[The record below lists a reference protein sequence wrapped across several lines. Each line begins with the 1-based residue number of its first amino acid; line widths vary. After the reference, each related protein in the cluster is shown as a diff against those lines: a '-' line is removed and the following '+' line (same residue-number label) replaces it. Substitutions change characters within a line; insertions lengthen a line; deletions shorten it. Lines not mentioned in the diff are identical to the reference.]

1 MAPVSALIDS
11 NFHGGAITVVSAD
24 DVRAIEL
31 RLRPDNAS
39 EFAQW
44 FYFRVHAPRGVEQV
58 LHIRGVETAAFPK
71 GWPDYRACVSADGE
85 DWRRTNT
92 SFDGSTLTIR
102 HTPTTDVTAYAYFAP
117 YSAEDTQRLI
127 GRAARDPRVSV
138 DILGLSL
145 ENAPIHR
152 LVVKD
157 PTNKGGRPPLWLVAR
172 QHPGETMSGFFL
184 EGFLARLLDP
194 TDSAARALLASVD
207 VHIVPDINPD
217 GSRRGNLRTNF
228 AGANLNREW
237 DRATPEY
244 APEVLAVRTA
254 LEATGASQLLDLH
267 GDEALP
273 YVHFIPA
280 DMPAPLLERR
290 AKFEGALLVASS
302 DFQTEHSS
310 TLGGPNNPRLLS
322 HWATRNL
329 DCLALTLEQPFKDNA
344 LRPDPIYGWSP
355 ARARRLGVDML
366 TACCVDLVK

>member
-1 MAPVSALIDS
+1 MAPVSAFIDS
-11 NFHGGAITVVSAD
+11 NFHGGAISIVSVD
-24 DVRAIEL
+24 DVRGLEL

-44 FYFRVHAPRGVEQV
+44 FYFRVYAPRGVEQV

-71 GWPDYRACVSADGE
+71 GWPEYRACVSADGQ
-85 DWRRTNT
+85 DWRRTET

-102 HTPTTDVTAYAYFAP
+102 HTPTTDITAYAYFAP
-117 YSAEDTQRLI
+117 YSAEDTQALI
-127 GRAARDPRVSV
+127 GTAARDPRVSV
-138 DILGLSL
+138 DVLGLSL
-145 ENAPIHR
+145 EGTAIQR
-152 LVVKD
+152 LTVKD
-157 PTNKGGRPPLWLVAR
+157 PRNTAGRPPLWLVAR
-172 QHPGETMSGFFL
+172 QHPGETMSGYFL

-194 TDSAARALLASVD
+194 TDSAAQALLSAVD
-207 VHIVPDINPD
+207 IHIVPDINPD

-244 APEVLAVRTA
+244 SPEVLAVRTA
-254 LEATGASQLLDLH
+254 LEATGAAHLLDLH

-280 DMPAPLLERR
+280 DMPAPLLDRR
-290 AKFEGALLVASS
+290 AKFERALMGASG
-302 DFQTEHSS
+302 DFQTVHSS

-329 DCLALTLEQPFKDNA
+329 GCLALTLEMPFKDNA
-344 LRPDPIYGWSP
+344 NRPDPLYGWSP
-355 ARARRLGVDML
+355 ARSRRLGADMIS
-366 TACCVDLVK
+366 ACVVDLVK